1 MEDITLK
8 FNNLEDFMNS
18 VIELRDEKALGKI
31 DTQIEIIKKES
42 DIIFSAYKEIYKC
55 MKNISLRN
63 MEKLEE
69 KMSSLSKYMDTNS
82 NELNNLM
89 NNKETN

>member
-18 VIELRDEKALGKI
+18 VIELRDEKALEKI

-55 MKNISLRN
+55 MKNISIRN